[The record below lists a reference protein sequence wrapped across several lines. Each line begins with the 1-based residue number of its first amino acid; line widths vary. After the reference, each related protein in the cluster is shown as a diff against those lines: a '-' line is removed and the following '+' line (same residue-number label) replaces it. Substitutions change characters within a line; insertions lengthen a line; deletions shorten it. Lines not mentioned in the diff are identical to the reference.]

1 VHILL
6 RSAIGIAL
14 TCAISLAQAIGPG
27 RDSPQDLLVQ
37 QGVIAGGQAALP
49 SAAPGQVGSGPYIKL
64 IYPSAIAA
72 NGPNLYVADSAQ
84 GVLLR
89 IDTFSQ
95 SFARLLALPPAPGV
109 RLKTG
114 PDGSVYILRFDRA
127 EVDRFSREGYR
138 LASFSAMFDVLRPAD
153 LVVDPR
159 LNQVWISDGAGGVF
173 AFHPSGRKS
182 HSLAGRG
189 DGFAEP
195 GTGATLLAAGGSRVV
210 GIDPGCRCVLEF
222 DSDGTIVDRFGA
234 GELINPSG
242 LALDS
247 HGRTWIIDRGDRRLK
262 VFDSHHLIFAIPA
275 ARLGLTE
282 ISAISIDHY
291 RVFIADAPGG
301 KIGVYGV
308 LPP

>member
-1 VHILL
+1 MAC
-6 RSAIGIAL
+6 AIG
-14 TCAISLAQAIGPG
+14 LAQAIGPSQE
-27 RDSPQDLLVQ
+27 SPQDLLVQ
-37 QGVIAGGQAALP
+37 QGIIMGGQAALP
-49 SAAPGQVGSGPYIKL
+49 NAAPGQGGSGPYIKL

-72 NGPNLYVADSAQ
+72 SGPNLYVADSAQ

-95 SFARLLALPPAPGV
+95 SIARLSALPPTPDV

-114 PDGSVYILRFDRA
+114 PDGSVYVLRFDRA
-127 EVDRFSREGYR
+127 EVDRFSREGFR
-138 LASFSAMFDVLRPAD
+138 MASFSAMFDILRPAD

-173 AFHPSGRKS
+173 AFHPSGRRS

-222 DSDGTIVDRFGA
+222 DSDGTILDNFGA
-234 GELINPSG
+234 GDLINPSG
-242 LALDS
+242 LALDT

-262 VFDSHHLIFAIPA
+262 VFDGHRLIFSIPA

-282 ISAISIDHY
+282 ISAISIDLY
-291 RVFIADAPGG
+291 RVFISDAPGG
-301 KIGVYGV
+301 KIGVYAV